1 MSDTLRREAEAFV
14 MQWFCHNNEILWERG
29 GHYKEEVDA
38 LVAFAK
44 AQRSAEVRAFQARI
58 EEHHAKD
65 HWYFKSIKQW
75 LDQRAKEW
83 AG

>member
-1 MSDTLRREAEAFV
+1 MSDELRRECEAFLDAKP
-14 MQWFCHNNEILWERG
+14 MSIPIT
-29 GHYKEEVDA
+29 EEPECVDA
-38 LVAFAK
+38 LLAFTK

-83 AG
+83 EG